1 MRAQVDMKSLLSLVC
16 RIYPFYEP
24 KRDRVEQKTGS
35 KSPRG
40 RRYAQIWRNMFR
52 ASPERSLLAGHLLG
66 RLLLIVVTFSHNF
79 TIKVSGSVFVF
90 GGINFS

>member
-1 MRAQVDMKSLLSLVC
+1 
-16 RIYPFYEP
+16 
-24 KRDRVEQKTGS
+24 
-35 KSPRG
+35 
-40 RRYAQIWRNMFR
+40 MFR